1 MGLGNLSNLWKTF
14 LIMHPLLGA
23 YFVIVITS
31 SIYTNC
37 TRTCRFLRI
46 KICYEGINSS
56 YITPMLSFIY
66 SVCLKEV
73 FLWLNI
79 NTVPFALIP
88 CRWAG

>member
-37 TRTCRFLRI
+37 TRIVLELAGFC
-46 KICYEGINSS
+46 
-56 YITPMLSFIY
+56 
-66 SVCLKEV
+66 VLK
-73 FLWLNI
+73 
-79 NTVPFALIP
+79 FAM
-88 CRWAG
+88 RG